1 MQFRSATAAL
11 LLALALVTSRGLGAQ
26 VTGGAAPTTTD
37 STQTGAVRA
46 FLDCNSPRCDFD
58 FMRDQI
64 RWVNWV
70 RDRLFADVQLLVTSL
85 GTGAGGTE
93 FTVNAIGLD
102 KYRGKADTAVVF
114 IPPNESDDNARRA
127 LARTFSLLLGPYAAK
142 SPLASRLTMTYAAPA
157 ATPGTSGPVR
167 DPWNFWVFRLGAN
180 GFANGEKQSNFRH
193 VNLNVSANRVTEAW
207 RISLNS
213 NLGYDESRFDLGEE
227 GQFVNLQRNYGLNS
241 LVVKSLGPHLSAG
254 LAVNASRSDFFNQD
268 LVVRVAPAVE
278 YNFFPYQE
286 FTRRQLTAYYSLGV
300 SSFRYKETTI
310 FDRDQET
317 RPVHNATL
325 NWSARQPWGNVNLN
339 VFGTQYLHDTQRY
352 NYGAGGNINL
362 RITRGLSVNFG
373 GNYSRVADQLYLR
386 KGALDD
392 NQIIARQQALA
403 TNYRYFG
410 NFGVSYTFGSIYNTI
425 VNPRFG
431 GSSGGQFF

>member
-1 MQFRSATAAL
+1 MAGILSL
-11 LLALALVTSRGLGAQ
+11 VLALGAPAASNAQ
-26 VTGGAAPTTTD
+26 TTGAPPTPAPD
-37 STQTGAVRA
+37 STQTGAVRV
-46 FLDCNSPRCDFD
+46 FLDCHSHRCDFD

-85 GTGAGGTE
+85 NTGSGGSE
-93 FTVNAIGLD
+93 FTVNAIGLE
-102 KYRGKADTAVVF
+102 KYRGRADTAVVF
-114 IPPNESDDNARRA
+114 IAPNESDDNARRA
-127 LARTFSLLLGPYAAK
+127 LARTFSLLLAPYAAK
-142 SPLASRLTMTYAAPA
+142 TPLASRISMTYAAPA
-157 ATPGTSGPVR
+157 VSAGTSGPVR
-167 DPWNFWVFRLGAN
+167 DRWNFWVFRIGAN
-180 GFANGEKQSNFRH
+180 GFANGEKRSNFRFL
-193 VNLNVSANRVTEAW
+193 NLNTSANRVTEAW

-213 NLGYDESRFDLGEE
+213 NLGYNESRFDLGNE
-227 GQFVNLQRNYGLNS
+227 GKFVNLQRNYGVNA
-241 LVVKSLGPHLSAG
+241 LVVKSLGPHWSAG
-254 LAVNASRSDFFNQD
+254 LSAEAEHSDFFNQD
-268 LVVRVAPAVE
+268 VVLSVAPAVE
-278 YNFFPYQE
+278 YNVFPYKE

-310 FDRDQET
+310 FDRDEET

-339 VFGTQYLHDTQRY
+339 LFGTQYLHDTRRY

-362 RITRGLSVNFG
+362 RITKGLSLNFG

-386 KGALDD
+386 KGTLDD

-431 GSSGGQFF
+431 GSRGGGGVEFFR

>member
-1 MQFRSATAAL
+1 MAL
-11 LLALALVTSRGLGAQ
+11 SLPLALAL
-26 VTGGAAPTTTD
+26 AAPRPLYAQTTGAPAAASD
-37 STQTGAVRA
+37 STRTGAVRV
-46 FLDCNSPRCDFD
+46 FLDCQSPRCDFD

-85 GTGAGGTE
+85 ATGSGGSE

-102 KYRGKADTAVVF
+102 RYRGRADTAIVNV
-114 IPPNESDDNARRA
+114 PPNESDDNARRA
-127 LARTFSLLLGPYAAK
+127 LAGTFSLLLAPYAAK

-157 ATPGTSGPVR
+157 ETPGASGPVR
-167 DPWNFWVFRLGAN
+167 DPWNFWVFRVGAN
-180 GFANGEKQSNFRH
+180 GFANGEKQSNFRY
-193 VNLNVSANRVTEAW
+193 VSLNTSANRVTEAW
-207 RISLNS
+207 RISLNA

-227 GQFVNLQRNYGLNS
+227 GQFVNLQRNYGVNT
-241 LVVKSLGPHLSAG
+241 LVVKSLGQHWSAG
-254 LAVNASRSDFFNQD
+254 VTASATHSDFFNQD
-268 LVVRVAPAVE
+268 VVVRVAPAVE
-278 YNFFPYQE
+278 YNFFPYRE
-286 FTRRQLTAYYSLGV
+286 FTRRQLTAYYSIGV
-300 SSFRYKETTI
+300 ASFRYKETTI

-339 VFGTQYLHDTQRY
+339 LFGTQYLHDTQRF

-362 RITRGLSVNFG
+362 RITKGLSVNFG

-431 GSSGGQFF
+431 ASRGGQEFF

>member
-1 MQFRSATAAL
+1 MRPSSTAL
-11 LLALALVTSRGLGAQ
+11 LLSLSLTLGAPGLLRAQ
-26 VTGGAAPTTTD
+26 PPAPVPAAD
-37 STQTGAVRA
+37 STRTGAVRA
-46 FLDCNSPRCDFD
+46 FLDCQSPRCDFD

-70 RDRLFADVQLLVTSL
+70 RDRLFADVQLLVTTL
-85 GTGAGGTE
+85 GTGSGGSE
-93 FTVNAIGLD
+93 YTVNAIGLD
-102 KYRGKADTAVVF
+102 RYRGKADTAVVF
-114 IPPNESDDNARRA
+114 IPPNESADNARRA
-127 LARTFSLLLGPYAAK
+127 LARTFSLLLAPYAAK
-142 SPLASRLTMTYAAPA
+142 TPVAGLLTMTYAAPA
-157 ATPGTSGPVR
+157 TTPGESGPVR
-167 DPWNFWVFRLGAN
+167 DPWNFWVFRVGAN

-193 VNLNVSANRVTEAW
+193 VNLNTSANRVTEAW
-207 RISLNS
+207 RISLS
-213 NLGYDESRFDLGEE
+213 ANLGYDESRFDLGDE
-227 GQFVNLQRNYGLNS
+227 GQFVNLQRNYGVNT
-241 LVVKSLGPHLSAG
+241 LVVKSLGQHWSAG
-254 LAVNASRSDFFNQD
+254 VTASATHSDFFNQD
-268 LVVRVAPAVE
+268 VVVRVAPAVE
-278 YNFFPYQE
+278 YNFFPYRD
-286 FTRRQLTAYYSLGV
+286 FTRRQLTAQYSLGV
-300 SSFRYKETTI
+300 ASFRYKETTI
-310 FDRDQET
+310 FDQDQET

-339 VFGTQYLHDTQRY
+339 VFGTQYLHDMQRY

-362 RITRGLSVNFG
+362 RITKGLSVNFG

-431 GSSGGQFF
+431 GSRGGEQFF